1 MKILMVRRRCLANL
15 KQEICGP
22 IKRQE
27 LHINVLERLGA
38 TSGTL
43 SFFKD
48 NTGIKHIMLATNN
61 NTIATCINNLV

>member
-1 MKILMVRRRCLANL
+1 MKILMVRRQCLANL

-43 SFFKD
+43 SFFKA

>member
-1 MKILMVRRRCLANL
+1 MKILMVRQQCLANL

-38 TSGTL
+38 ASGTL

-48 NTGIKHIMLATNN
+48 NTGIKHIMPTTNN
-61 NTIATCINNLV
+61 NTIAACINNLV